1 MSEGNDEKV
10 KQGYWLFTAAGER
23 QELREIFALNDIRP
37 YCIQHEVNDNHDDLV
52 LFEASP
58 QQVGALKKEHF
69 LAYDFSLSV
78 T

>member
-37 YCIQHEVNDNHDDLV
+37 YCIQHEVNDNHDTSSYLK
-52 LFEASP
+52 
-58 QQVGALKKEHF
+58 QVRSKWER
-69 LAYDFSLSV
+69 
-78 T
+78 